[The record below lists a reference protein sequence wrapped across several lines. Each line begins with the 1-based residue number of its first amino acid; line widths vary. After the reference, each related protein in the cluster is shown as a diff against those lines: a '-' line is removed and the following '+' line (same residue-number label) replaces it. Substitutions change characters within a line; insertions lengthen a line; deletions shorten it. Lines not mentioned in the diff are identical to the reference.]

1 MFNVDDYIIYGGSG
15 VCKVLDICPSPLKN
29 GDKEKQY
36 YKLKQIYEGKSII
49 YTPIDNNK
57 IMMRKVVS
65 EEEANELI
73 DHINIIEST
82 FWDDNRS
89 REEECKTAINTYD
102 CKELMKV
109 CRGLHLIKEKQL
121 EEGKKFSSIDNRYL
135 KMTEELLLGEFS
147 ISLNKSKEQVE
158 QLIIDRSRYNHN

>member
-1 MFNVDDYIIYGGSG
+1 MFKVDDYIIYGGSG
-15 VCKVLDICPSPLKN
+15 VCKIVDICPSPLKS
-29 GDKEKQY
+29 GDKEKLY

-49 YTPIDNNK
+49 YTPIDNHK
-57 IMMRKVVS
+57 IMMRKVIS
-65 EEEANELI
+65 EQETNELI

-82 FWDDNRS
+82 FFDDNRS
-89 REEECKTAINTYD
+89 REEECKAAIHTHD

-121 EEGKKFSSIDNRYL
+121 EDGKKLSSMDNRYL
-135 KMTEELLLGEFS
+135 KATKELLLGEFS

-158 QLIIDRSRYNHN
+158 QLIIDREKYNYN